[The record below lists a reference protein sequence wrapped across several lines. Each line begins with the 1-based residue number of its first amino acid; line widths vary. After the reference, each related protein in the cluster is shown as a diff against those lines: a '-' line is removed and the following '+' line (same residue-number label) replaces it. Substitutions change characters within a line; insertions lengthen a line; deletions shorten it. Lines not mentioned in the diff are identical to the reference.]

1 MTTRFSVGDE
11 VYIRA
16 VVTGIGI
23 DSTGTK
29 YRVDL
34 PNIDPTYKP
43 SMTISEENLISAD
56 VEDFR
61 RETADEGDGC

>member
-1 MTTRFSVGDE
+1 MVTKFNVGDE

-34 PNIDPTYKP
+34 PNIDPAYKP
-43 SMTISEENLISAD
+43 SMTISEENLISAV

-61 RETADEGDGC
+61 RENMDGSD